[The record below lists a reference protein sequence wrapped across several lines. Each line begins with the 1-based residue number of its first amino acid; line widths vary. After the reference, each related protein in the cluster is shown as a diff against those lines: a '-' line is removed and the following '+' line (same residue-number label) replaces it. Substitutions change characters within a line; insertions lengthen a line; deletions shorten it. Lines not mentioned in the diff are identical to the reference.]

1 MLGAFLGDSE
11 YIKNNLHKKITQLN
25 KEKKNII
32 KYPHIKNRYLLT
44 KFCFIAKFNY
54 IFRTQ
59 YPWDTQ
65 SFLNSFDEMQG
76 EIALSLFNEDLDH
89 FEEDMTMFVGEAT
102 KLSTRL
108 GGLGLRH
115 QHLTLLSAFI
125 SSITS
130 CVYELSKTF
139 PSYIQTGGPE
149 RNFSF
154 YGFSDVNRQLNQQ
167 ITEDDFIVKPTD
179 PLTAAIVG
187 TAKVISEESDED
199 IFTKDDI
206 KNANSI
212 LNKLLNILKSINYND
227 LDNYNHFHDTST
239 KKTNQLQSHT

>member
-1 MLGAFLGDSE
+1 
-11 YIKNNLHKKITQLN
+11 
-25 KEKKNII
+25 
-32 KYPHIKNRYLLT
+32 
-44 KFCFIAKFNY
+44 
-54 IFRTQ
+54 
-59 YPWDTQ
+59 
-65 SFLNSFDEMQG
+65 MQG
-76 EIALSLFNEDLDH
+76 EIALSLFNEDPDN
-89 FEEDMTMFVGEAT
+89 FNEDITMFVGEAT

-115 QHLTLLSAFI
+115 QHLTLLYAFI

-154 YGFSDVNRQLNQQ
+154 YGFSEVNKQLDKPND
-167 ITEDDFIVKPTD
+167 ENDFTVKPTD
-179 PLTAAIVG
+179 PLTAAIVV

-199 IFTKDDI
+199 ILTKSDI
-206 KNANSI
+206 QNANSI

-227 LDNYNHFHDTST
+227 IDNYNHFHDTAT
-239 KKTNQLQSHT
+239 KKNQSIAITYL